1 MRRNS
6 QLAYPPA
13 MEEALIR
20 WMRDNADLIRRSGS
34 VRGAGPLARTS
45 IPLDLTGL
53 PPHYPAARMTTM
65 LPSVPLTV
73 KRAAPGTPAGTWT
86 SWPRAR
92 RGITLYVHPG
102 MNPED
107 ARPTLQ
113 HELRHMVQ
121 SLLADALG
129 ANPNNP
135 RASDLYGV
143 PAGSWDAA
151 NAKLDDEIDALQSE
165 ASRLGSR
172 SPRGKEIAE
181 RLSYLQATHG
191 PRYYLTPAE
200 FYPHLG
206 NTKDA
211 LVGRRGSGATLLGRE
226 GGTITEARFRD
237 VTGRSTFLAVLRE
250 FAPDLYGKAMGE
262 LRAWTDAH
270 NADVRAAAD
279 RRPITTSRIL
289 SDLQDRLD
297 RDDPVLA
304 AELRLNR
311 ARYEALAR
319 SLVTR

>member
-1 MRRNS
+1 
-6 QLAYPPA
+6 
-13 MEEALIR
+13 MEEALVAF
-20 WMRDNADLIRRSGS
+20 MRKHRDTFRQADERRHQ
-34 VRGAGPLARTS
+34 RGARRPLLVAS
-45 IPLDLTGL
+45 VPLDLTGL
-53 PPHYPAARMTTM
+53 PAHYPVGPMTAKM
-65 LPSVPLTV
+65 PSVTV
-73 KRAAPGTPAGTWT
+73 RVFASRPGDPAG
-86 SWPRAR
+86 SWIYWPAMK
-92 RGITLYVHPG
+92 RGINLYVTGSTRPD
-102 MNPED
+102 D

-121 SLLADALG
+121 SLLWDALG
-129 ANPNNP
+129 TG
-135 RASDLYGV
+135 RSGRRKRGDYGA

-151 NAKLDDEIDALQSE
+151 NAKLADEIDALQSE